1 MMIGICVAVL
11 SLMVSTAGDQ
21 RPEDAP
27 VLPARQQQL
36 ADARPYT
43 HCHNLPR
50 RTYCH
55 SSQKLPKNW
64 PPNTSAPEPASDGN
78 EAAAPLPKAVA
89 PATGE
94 ERK

>member
-1 MMIGICVAVL
+1 MISICVVAL
-11 SLMVSTAGDQ
+11 SLTVGMPGDRMPAGG
-21 RPEDAP
+21 
-27 VLPARQQQL
+27 PAGSAEKQL

-55 SSQKLPKNW
+55 ASQKLPKNW
-64 PPNTSAPEPASDGN
+64 PPNTSGSEPAREGN
-78 EAAAPLPKAVA
+78 DASAPSPGTVA